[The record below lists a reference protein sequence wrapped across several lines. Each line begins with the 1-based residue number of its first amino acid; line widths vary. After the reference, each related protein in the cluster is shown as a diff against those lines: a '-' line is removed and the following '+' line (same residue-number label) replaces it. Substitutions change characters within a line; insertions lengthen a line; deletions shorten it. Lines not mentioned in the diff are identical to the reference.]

1 MSNVSQVQSVY
12 ERSNIIRI
20 VILACIA
27 LLLQIPI
34 GMIEHTIQQ
43 RSTTKD
49 EAVAEVTQK
58 WGQAQTLIG
67 PMLIVPYYH
76 TIKNVDNQKAPAT
89 VVRRQATF
97 LPEHLH
103 IKGQL
108 GTETRSR
115 GIFDVPVYQGNI
127 VLEGN
132 FQHPDLSA
140 WQVPPDQILW
150 NEVKLVVGLSDA
162 RAIQEQVILRWDDLP
177 LEMQAGTDRGA
188 IVDSG
193 FHALIPGKSTR
204 PSHTFTIP
212 LRMNGSTS
220 FFAAPLGKES
230 HIALNS
236 DWRDPSFQG
245 NWLPRARSVAETGF
259 TAEWIIPSLGRNY
272 PQQWAYDESFAQMVH
287 NSTVGVSFIH
297 AVDPYRMS
305 ERSVKYQ
312 ILFLVLTFTAIW
324 LFEILANLKVHPMQY
339 LFIGMALGLFY
350 LLELSLSEHI
360 GFIPAYGVA
369 STTVVLMVLA
379 YARVVLRA
387 RTRAALLGG
396 GLALLYG
403 YLFTLLQEQSY
414 SLLAGSIG
422 LFMALGTVMYLTR
435 NIDWFGIARVPQQ
448 NPSSGLP

>member
-1 MSNVSQVQSVY
+1 MSNVNQLQSVY
-12 ERSNIIRI
+12 ERSNLIRI
-20 VILACIA
+20 AILAGIA

-43 RSTTKD
+43 RSTTKN

-58 WGQAQTLIG
+58 WGQSQTLIG
-67 PMLIVPYYH
+67 PMLIVPYNY
-76 TIKNVDNQKAPAT
+76 ISKNADNPKAPVT
-89 VVRRQATF
+89 TVRRQATF
-97 LPEHLH
+97 LPQHLH

-108 GTETRSR
+108 ATETRSR

-127 VLEGN
+127 VLEGD
-132 FQHPDLSA
+132 FQQPDLSA

-150 NEVKLVVGLSDA
+150 NEAKLIVGLSDA

-177 LEMQAGTDRGA
+177 VELQAGTDRDA

-193 FHALIPGKSTR
+193 FQARVPIKSNR
-204 PSHTFTIP
+204 PTHTFTIP

-220 FFAAPLGKES
+220 FFVAPLGKDS
-230 HIALNS
+230 RIALNS

-245 NWLPRARSVAETGF
+245 NWLPRSRSISETGF
-259 TAEWIIPSLGRNY
+259 TAEWAIPSLGRNY
-272 PQQWAYDESFAQMVH
+272 PQQWAYDELFTQVVR

-312 ILFLVLTFTAIW
+312 ILFLVLTFAAIW
-324 LFEILANLKVHPMQY
+324 LFEILAGLKVHPMQY
-339 LFIGMALGLFY
+339 LFIGMALCLFY

-360 GFIPAYGVA
+360 GFIPAYSVA
-369 STTVVLMVLA
+369 SAAVVLMVLA

-387 RTRAALLGG
+387 RSRAALLGG
-396 GLALLYG
+396 GLALLYS

-422 LFMALGTVMYLTR
+422 LFMALGAVMYLTR
-435 NIDWFGIARVPQQ
+435 NIDWFGVRTPKQGE
-448 NPSSGLP
+448 SSISS

>member
-1 MSNVSQVQSVY
+1 MSNVNQFQSIY

-20 VILACIA
+20 VILTCIT

-43 RSTTKD
+43 RSATKD
-49 EAVAEVTQK
+49 EAVSEVTQK
-58 WGQAQTLIG
+58 WGQSQTLIG
-67 PMLIVPYYH
+67 PMLIVPYNYT
-76 TIKNVDNQKAPAT
+76 TIDANNPKAAAT

-97 LPEHLH
+97 LPEHFH
-103 IKGQL
+103 VKGQL
-108 GTETRSR
+108 ATETRSR

-127 VLEGN
+127 VLEGD
-132 FQHPDLSA
+132 FQQPDLSA
-140 WQVPPDQILW
+140 WHVPADQILW
-150 NEVKLVVGLSDA
+150 NEVKLIVGLSDA
-162 RAIQEQVILRWDDLP
+162 RAIQEQVTMRWDDQPFEL
-177 LEMQAGTDRGA
+177 QAGTDRGA
-188 IVDSG
+188 VVDSG
-193 FHALIPGKSTR
+193 FHALVPGKSNRSTH
-204 PSHTFTIP
+204 PFTIP
-212 LRMNGSTS
+212 LRVNGSTS
-220 FFAAPLGKES
+220 FFVAPLGKDS
-230 HIALNS
+230 RIALNS

-245 NWLPRARSVAETGF
+245 NWLPRTRNITDAGF
-259 TAEWIIPSLGRNY
+259 TADWAIPSLGRNY
-272 PQQWAYDESFAQMVH
+272 PQQWGYDESYAQVVR
-287 NSTVGVSFIH
+287 NSAVGVSLIH

-312 ILFLVLTFTAIW
+312 ILFLVLTFASIW

-339 LFIGMALGLFY
+339 LFIGMSLCLFY

-369 STTVVLMVLA
+369 STVVVLMVLA

-387 RTRAALLGG
+387 RSRAALLGG

-422 LFMALGTVMYLTR
+422 LFIALGAVMYLTR
-435 NIDWFGIARVPQQ
+435 NIDWFGIARAQKQ
-448 NPSSGLP
+448 DESSISP

>member
-1 MSNVSQVQSVY
+1 MSSTNPLPSFY

-20 VILACIA
+20 VMLAFIA

-34 GMIEHTIQQ
+34 GTIEHTIAQ

-67 PMLIVPYYH
+67 PMLIVPYNY
-76 TIKNVDNQKAPAT
+76 ISADPNNPKAAAT

-97 LPEHLH
+97 LPAHLH
-103 IKGQL
+103 VKGQL
-108 GTETRSR
+108 ATETRSR

-127 VLEGN
+127 VVEGD
-132 FQHPDLSA
+132 FQQPDLSA
-140 WQVPPDQILW
+140 WQVPPEQILW

-162 RAIQEQVILRWDDLP
+162 RAIQEQVTMRWDDQPFEL
-177 LEMQAGTDRGA
+177 QAGTDRGA

-193 FHALIPGKSTR
+193 FHVLVPGKSNR
-204 PSHTFTIP
+204 AIHTFAIP
-212 LRMNGSTS
+212 LRVNGSTS
-220 FFAAPLGKES
+220 FFVAPLGKDS
-230 HIALNS
+230 RIALNS

-245 NWLPRARSVAETGF
+245 NWLPRTRNITDAGF
-259 TAEWIIPSLGRNY
+259 SAEWTIPSLGRNF
-272 PQQWAYDESFAQMVH
+272 PQQWAYDESFMQMVR
-287 NSTVGVSFIH
+287 NSVVGVSFVH

-305 ERSVKYQ
+305 DRSVKYQ
-312 ILFLVLTFTAIW
+312 ILFLVLTFAAIW

-339 LFIGMALGLFY
+339 LFIGMALCLFY
-350 LLELSLSEHI
+350 LLELSLSEHV
-360 GFIPAYGVA
+360 GFIWAYCIA
-369 STTVVLMVLA
+369 SAAVVLMVLA

-387 RTRAALLGG
+387 RSRAALLGG

-422 LFMALGTVMYLTR
+422 LFMALGAVMYLTR
-435 NIDWFGIARVPQQ
+435 NIDWFGIARTSTPDA
-448 NPSSGLP
+448 